1 LEELSLKLIVNER
14 LEKDKTM
21 MIGSLELFEVSEDEE
36 AIEVQKRIDVG
47 LLIALIP

>member
-1 LEELSLKLIVNER
+1 MNER
-14 LEKDKTM
+14 LERDKTM
-21 MIGSLELFEVSEDEE
+21 MIGLVELFEVSEDEE

>member
-1 LEELSLKLIVNER
+1 
-14 LEKDKTM
+14 M

>member
-1 LEELSLKLIVNER
+1 
-14 LEKDKTM
+14 M
-21 MIGSLELFEVSEDEE
+21 MIGLVELFEVSEDEK

>member
-1 LEELSLKLIVNER
+1 
-14 LEKDKTM
+14 M
-21 MIGSLELFEVSEDEE
+21 MIGSVELFEVSEDEE